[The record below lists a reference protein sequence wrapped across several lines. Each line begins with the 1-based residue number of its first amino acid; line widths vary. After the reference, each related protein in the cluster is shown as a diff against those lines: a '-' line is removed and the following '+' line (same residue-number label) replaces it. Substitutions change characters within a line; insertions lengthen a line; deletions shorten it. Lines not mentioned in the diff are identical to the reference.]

1 MDEQDPVNKV
11 EGKRGS
17 VRIALVLIVLI
28 VIALELTRKAPPPP
42 ELTQE
47 SVATTASTNNIP
59 TTPIEVG
66 FDKLGA
72 FPIQPPAV
80 TTNAQGLYVQ
90 AQASISNQIPADI
103 RALNGRRV
111 LISGFMQPIRLDKGK
126 VSEFLL
132 FRDRDT
138 CCFGGTPAINHW
150 IGVKLTNDATA
161 AKLGRPIT
169 VRGHLKVGEIRS
181 EGFLVGLYT
190 MEVDQVTDAG
200 L

>member
-42 ELTQE
+42 ELKQE

-72 FPIQPPAV
+72 FPILPPAV
-80 TTNAQGLYVQ
+80 TTNAQGLYIQ
-90 AQASISNQIPADI
+90 AQTSISNQIPADI
-103 RALNGRRV
+103 RALNGRRI